1 MSLHDIYA
9 VKIDTTV
16 LGGQTQGTVETGTQ
30 MRGEAADGAVYPRVQ
45 STVAQNPGASFS
57 TLTIAAALD
66 AVGLTGLAIVGAG
79 FSAYGQKHAEGGTR
93 ETGANHRQYLISK
106 GIIVP
111 TGISCDHQGDALIS
125 YAVAAV
131 YDGVNLPLIIN
142 DSVALPATA
151 SDDQRFTI
159 AKCTIAGVLLQQIR
173 SWELNFGIDFAV
185 EGGDSD
191 IWPTFSSIRRI
202 PPTLTLRG
210 VDTEWFKAANIPLAG
225 KLATQANT
233 TFYLRKRLS
242 GGDFE
247 PDASAVHIKFNAAG
261 LVHVAQPVDGNTN
274 SPSEA
279 GLVLATNFDGTNA
292 PVVIDTTSAIT

>member
-16 LGGQTQGTVETGTQ
+16 LGGQTQGTVQTGTQ
-30 MRGEAADGAVYPRVQ
+30 TRGEAADGAVYPRTQ
-45 STVAQNPGASFS
+45 SIVGQNPGASFT
-57 TLTIAAALD
+57 TLAIAAALD
-66 AVGLTGLAIVGAG
+66 AVGPTGLAIVGAG
-79 FSAYGQKHAEGGTR
+79 FSAYGQQHAEGGTR

-111 TGISCDHQGDALIS
+111 TGISCDHQGDAQIS

-131 YDGVNLPLIIN
+131 YDGVNNPVIIN
-142 DSVALPATA
+142 DDVALPAIA

-159 AKCTIAGVLLQQIR
+159 AKCTIAGVLLPDIR
-173 SWELNFGIDFAV
+173 SWGLDFGIDVQV
-185 EGGDSD
+185 EGGNSD
-191 IWPTFSSIRRI
+191 IWPTMSSIRSIR
-202 PPTLTLRG
+202 PVLTLRG
-210 VDTEWFKAANIPLAG
+210 IDIEWFKAANIPLVG

-247 PDASAVHIKFNAAG
+247 LDASAVHIKFNAAG
-261 LVHVAQPVDGNTN
+261 LVHIDQPVDGNTN

-279 GLVLATNFDGTNA
+279 NLVLVTNFDGTNA
-292 PVVIDTTSAIT
+292 PVVINTASAIT